1 MTDPDTTAAPDPRDE
16 AAARGLVDALETL
29 RARLGALRLP
39 LETPGVGA
47 ARADLHQAVDQLD
60 DYLLPRLRAE
70 RAPLLVV
77 VGGSTGAGKST
88 LVNSLLGEPVSAPG
102 VLRPTTRAPV
112 LVHHPLDARWF
123 TTDRVLPGLARVTS
137 SGRLPDTPP
146 TGAPGASDRS
156 PAPTHASDVGR
167 TGVRGTPDTSGA
179 EGAAALRLVASEA
192 LPQGL
197 ALLDAPDIDSVET
210 ANRELSAQLLGA
222 ADLWLFVTTAAR
234 YADAVPWDLLGQA
247 ARRRAQV
254 AIVLDRVDP
263 GAEVV
268 ADDLRRMTVEHGLGD
283 ARVFVLG
290 EAAEQGPGALV
301 DGLLP
306 EAAVAEVA
314 TWLSGLGG
322 DPEARARVIAATRD
336 GVVDDLVRRAVA
348 LAETADGQ
356 EVADARLRDAVR
368 RYHAEALEQVEVA
381 TSDGAL
387 LRGEVLAR
395 WQDFVG
401 TGEFFRSVEA
411 GVGRV
416 RDAVV
421 RFFRGRPKE
430 APQVEQ
436 AIAHGLESVI
446 LDAAEQA
453 AERTFAAW
461 RSDGAGAALLD
472 GLDLA
477 RVPAALRTEVAEQI
491 RGWQEDVLALVREQ
505 GESRRGTARAVS
517 FGVNALGVSLMVI
530 VFASTAGLTGAE
542 DAERRVDAAAGRD
555 GVHRRGGAG
564 RVARR
569 VLQHGLAQQRVAHGV
584 EGLGDPPHG
593 RPDDLPLLRVDR
605 LPRAL
610 EERVHRR
617 TVERGPQ
624 RRGGRVEGARREPA
638 QQGDAVDHVGRR
650 GPRGLLLLGEPV
662 AQLVR
667 RERRELAKAE
677 LEPGGG
683 AGQPAFQLIAEQRPD
698 RLPGAH
704 PLQHAAQLGPAAAR
718 EVDRE
723 RPLARDG
730 ADVAAV
736 RRGQHPGRH
745 GVRRAGRVH
754 PPGWFAAGGR
764 QVQLLH
770 VPPGAER
777 RARRGGRLQR
787 PATRG
792 GEPGGPR
799 VRAVRREVESV
810 PDGEPALVDRRPDQ
824 RRDRRRDLDPHPEPV
839 QQARDRLARDPGRFR
854 RVGHVERHLRQRG
867 AGRRDGFHVGE
878 VQHDVRLPL
887 EPWDRPHPVGRGE
900 EPCRVVVA
908 LARVRREDQTLQ
920 LRLEREELEHRRDE
934 LRRRG
939 PPPLVAHLV
948 PHELQ
953 QRLEQAVHRGGRAVD
968 DLRRHLRVALGDQR
982 QVDRPG
988 SVVHRRDVHRRRRRR
1003 GEGRQHRLPQLAVG
1017 VERRLLG
1024 ARRRREQPQLL
1035 GVDGDAGA
1043 DLGGHGARAED
1054 AEQVVVGQ

>member
-1 MTDPDTTAAPDPRDE
+1 MTDPDTPPVPDLRDE
-16 AAARGLVDALETL
+16 AAARELVDALETL

-47 ARADLHQAVDQLD
+47 ARADLHQATDQLD

-137 SGRLPDTPP
+137 AGHPSDARPTEPSPRTDPP
-146 TGAPGASDRS
+146 
-156 PAPTHASDVGR
+156 
-167 TGVRGTPDTSGA
+167 GA
-179 EGAAALRLVASEA
+179 EGSAALRLVASEA

-234 YADAVPWDLLGQA
+234 YADAVPWDLLAQA

-268 ADDLRRMTVEHGLGD
+268 ADDLRRMTEEHGLGD

-306 EAAVAEVA
+306 EAEVAEVA

-368 RYHAEALEQVEVA
+368 RYHAEALEQVETA

-416 RDAVV
+416 RDAVA

-461 RSDGAGAALLD
+461 RGDGAGAALLD

-491 RGWQEDVLALVREQ
+491 RGWQDDVLSLVREQ

-542 DAERRVDAAAGRD
+542 IGIAGGTAIVAQKLLEAVFGDEAVRQLAAQAKERLNGRVDAVLRGQAARYTAQLDALGTRET
-555 GVHRRGGAG
+555 GAG
-564 RVARR
+564 GVRDAAHRVA
-569 VLQHGLAQQRVAHGV
+569 
-584 EGLGDPPHG
+584 
-593 RPDDLPLLRVDR
+593 
-605 LPRAL
+605 
-610 EERVHRR
+610 
-617 TVERGPQ
+617 
-624 RRGGRVEGARREPA
+624 
-638 QQGDAVDHVGRR
+638 
-650 GPRGLLLLGEPV
+650 
-662 AQLVR
+662 
-667 RERRELAKAE
+667 
-677 LEPGGG
+677 
-683 AGQPAFQLIAEQRPD
+683 
-698 RLPGAH
+698 
-704 PLQHAAQLGPAAAR
+704 AAAR
-718 EVDRE
+718 
-723 RPLARDG
+723 
-730 ADVAAV
+730 
-736 RRGQHPGRH
+736 
-745 GVRRAGRVH
+745 
-754 PPGWFAAGGR
+754 
-764 QVQLLH
+764 
-770 VPPGAER
+770 AER
-777 RARRGGRLQR
+777 AARVAPPEGATRPWSGGLLRGAGSFRPPETPAGPEATAAPDEEATARRGGWWSRR
-787 PATRG
+787 RSRG
-792 GEPGGPR
+792 
-799 VRAVRREVESV
+799 RREE
-810 PDGEPALVDRRPDQ
+810 GEQ
-824 RRDRRRDLDPHPEPV
+824 
-839 QQARDRLARDPGRFR
+839 
-854 RVGHVERHLRQRG
+854 
-867 AGRRDGFHVGE
+867 
-878 VQHDVRLPL
+878 
-887 EPWDRPHPVGRGE
+887 
-900 EPCRVVVA
+900 
-908 LARVRREDQTLQ
+908 
-920 LRLEREELEHRRDE
+920 
-934 LRRRG
+934 
-939 PPPLVAHLV
+939 
-948 PHELQ
+948 
-953 QRLEQAVHRGGRAVD
+953 
-968 DLRRHLRVALGDQR
+968 
-982 QVDRPG
+982 
-988 SVVHRRDVHRRRRRR
+988 
-1003 GEGRQHRLPQLAVG
+1003 
-1017 VERRLLG
+1017 
-1024 ARRRREQPQLL
+1024 
-1035 GVDGDAGA
+1035 
-1043 DLGGHGARAED
+1043 
-1054 AEQVVVGQ
+1054 